1 MKDYDIKKYTKRLR
15 KVLDDDR
22 FEHTLGAVSYTH
34 LEAELLVEFGY
45 PTQRFVLS
53 TAAPDQPLP

>member
-1 MKDYDIKKYTKRLR
+1 MAY
-15 KVLDDDR
+15 
-22 FEHTLGAVSYTH
+22 ETLISVSYTH
-34 LEAELLVEFGY
+34 LDVYKRQAFQVAEAELLVEFGY